1 MVSCPFLSY
10 ARPIPVG
17 KNGRRCGGEGWEEG
31 GRRRRIDARG
41 LACPQRPPAHAQAH
55 APVLGG
61 RRKGR
66 TTDRDGP
73 RKVRPSKRHD
83 VSNLP
88 RSGESLHP
96 AHPQLSP
103 LACPRAAP
111 TPTIRQEGLP
121 DVVPLAD
128 RTARAHAHAP
138 PSLSWPLITRAPF
151 RPALLLRI
159 SRSLSAAL
167 GIGTHASQP
176 HLPSQL

>member
-1 MVSCPFLSY
+1 MHAASRAPS
-10 ARPIPVG
+10 APS
-17 KNGRRCGGEGWEEG
+17 
-31 GRRRRIDARG
+31 A
-41 LACPQRPPAHAQAH
+41 QAQAH

-138 PSLSWPLITRAPF
+138 PSLSRG
-151 RPALLLRI
+151 
-159 SRSLSAAL
+159 RSSLEHLSAPPCCFASPAACQHL
-167 GIGTHASQP
+167 GSGRTRPGPISHPNSE
-176 HLPSQL
+176 PS